1 MTQRTR
7 REFLRRTVTA
17 MGLAGVERLSQMNA
31 LAQSTPSYKALVCV
45 FMLGG
50 NDGFNTVVPMD
61 SAPYTAYKN
70 IRGGLGLPTGSATLL
85 PVSTSAGNQYG
96 LNGGLQ
102 QVHPLWAQKK
112 LAVIANMGLLV
123 QPVSR
128 AQYLANAVALPTNLF
143 SHSDQTTQ
151 MQSGVPSSGAGTGWA
166 GRLADA
172 VQAMNGAATF
182 PSSVSIAGPALFC
195 TGNAVQSASLVPG
208 FDLSLG
214 GMNFWPQS
222 AAAAKKAA
230 LQEMLTFSNGLTLV
244 QQANSVMSNA
254 MSLNAMLKSAGTG
267 GGITTVFPGTSLG
280 NQLKEVAKII
290 KLRTATGMTRQVFF
304 CSIGGF
310 DTHGAQDWTHWDL
323 LRNVGEAMRAFY
335 DSTVELGVAEQVTT
349 FTASEFGRTLQPSG
363 VGTDHGWGSHHLI
376 MGGAVKGGEVYG
388 TFPSY
393 ALTGPDDSGSRG
405 ALIPTTSTDQFGAT
419 LAKWFGVPAGSMA
432 SVFPNVGNFGVQD
445 IGFLV

>member
-1 MTQRTR
+1 MINNTR
-7 REFLRRTVTA
+7 RHFLRRTASA
-17 MGLAGVERLSQMNA
+17 MGLMGLERLGRMNA
-31 LAQSTPSYKALVCV
+31 LAQSGPSYKALVCV
-45 FMLGG
+45 FLFGG

-61 SAPYTAYKN
+61 SAPYNAYKN
-70 IRGGLGLPTGSATLL
+70 IRGGLGLPTTSATLL
-85 PVSTSAGNQYG
+85 PVTTTAGALYG
-96 LNGGLQ
+96 LNSGLQ

-128 AQYLANAVALPTNLF
+128 AQYLANSVALPTNLF

-172 VQAMNGAATF
+172 VQAMNGASTF
-182 PSSVSIAGPALFC
+182 PPSVSISGPALFC
-195 TGNAVQSASLVPG
+195 TGNAIQSASLLPG
-208 FDLSLG
+208 FDLSLS
-214 GMNFWPQS
+214 GMNLWPQS
-222 AAAAKKAA
+222 AGTAKKAGF
-230 LQEMLTFSNGLTLV
+230 QQMLTFHNGLTLV
-244 QQANSVMSNA
+244 QQANKVMSDA
-254 MSLNAMLKSAGTG
+254 MSLNSMLSGLGSG
-267 GGITTVFPGTSLG
+267 GGLATVFPGTSLG

-290 KLRTATGMTRQVFF
+290 KLRNATGMTRQVFF

-323 LRNVGEAMRAFY
+323 LRNVGDAMRAFY
-335 DSTVELGVAEQVTT
+335 DATVELGIPEQVTT

-376 MGGAVKGGEVYG
+376 MGGAVKGGEIYG
-388 TFPSY
+388 TFPTY
-393 ALTGPDDSGSRG
+393 ALAGPDDSGSRG

-419 LAKWFGVPAGSMA
+419 LAKWFGVPPAAMAG
-432 SVFPNVGNFGVQD
+432 VFPNIGNFGVQD
-445 IGFLV
+445 LGFLA

>member
-1 MTQRTR
+1 MNQNTR
-7 REFLRRTVTA
+7 RDFLRRTATA
-17 MGLAGVERLSQMNA
+17 MGLMGVERLSQMNA
-31 LAQSTPSYKALVCV
+31 LAQSSPSYKALVCI
-45 FMLGG
+45 FLFGG

-61 SAPYTAYKN
+61 SSPYTAYKN

-85 PVSTSAGNQYG
+85 PVSTGAGSQYG
-96 LNGGLQ
+96 LNSGLQ

-112 LAVIANMGLLV
+112 LAVVANMGLLV

-128 AQYLANAVALPTNLF
+128 AQYLGNSVTLPTNLF

-172 VQAMNGAATF
+172 VAAMNGAATF
-182 PSSVSIAGPALFC
+182 PSSVSISGPALFC

-208 FDLSLG
+208 FDLSLN
-214 GMNFWPQS
+214 GMNLWPQS
-222 AAAAKKAA
+222 AADAKKAA
-230 LQEMLTFSNGLTLV
+230 FQELLTFHSGLTLV
-244 QQANSVMSNA
+244 QQANKVMSDA
-254 MSLNAMLKSAGTG
+254 MSLNSMLKSLSAG
-267 GGITTVFPGTSLG
+267 GGMTTVFPGTSLG
-280 NQLKEVAKII
+280 NQLKEVAKIM
-290 KLRTATGMTRQVFF
+290 KLRTTTGMTRQVFF

-310 DTHGAQDWTHWDL
+310 DTHGSQDWAHWDL

-335 DSTVELGVAEQVTT
+335 DATAELGIADQVTT

-363 VGTDHGWGSHHLI
+363 VGTDHGWGSHHVV
-376 MGGAVKGGEVYG
+376 MGGAVKGGEIYG
-388 TFPSY
+388 TFPTY
-393 ALTGPDDSGSRG
+393 ALSGPDDSGSRG

-419 LAKWFGVPAGSMA
+419 LAKWFGVPQASMG

-445 IGFLV
+445 LGFLV